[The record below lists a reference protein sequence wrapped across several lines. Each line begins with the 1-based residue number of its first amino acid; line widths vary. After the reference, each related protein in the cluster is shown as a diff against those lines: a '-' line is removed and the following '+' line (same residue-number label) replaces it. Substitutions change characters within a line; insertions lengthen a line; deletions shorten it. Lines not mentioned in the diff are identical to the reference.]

1 MFTCCHL
8 KICLCAF
15 PDWFGMSRE
24 LIYLLKASCST
35 LEEWEFW
42 VIFMSHN
49 SIKKIKLNKANP
61 QPQEKIPIYADCM
74 TLEISIL

>member
-1 MFTCCHL
+1 
-8 KICLCAF
+8 
-15 PDWFGMSRE
+15 MSRE
-24 LIYLLKASCST
+24 LIYLLKASRFT
-35 LEEWEFW
+35 LEEWEFR

-49 SIKKIKLNKANP
+49 STIKKIKLNKASR